1 MALTRQDVE
10 KVALLARL
18 QLEPE
23 ELDQLTGQLARVLE
37 YVDQLRQL
45 DTSDVAPL
53 AHAVELTNVF
63 REDEPGATL
72 PREQA
77 LANAPR
83 SDGRFYLVP
92 AVLGE

>member
-37 YVDQLRQL
+37 YVDQLSQL

-63 REDEPGATL
+63 REDEPGQTL